1 MTTKNKRA
9 RQDARHGARSRKALP
24 ARATAPQGN
33 LRAVAWRKRKLE
45 PAIAEMLAEMLAVA
59 VQLAVAES
67 ELQRS
72 RHSGE

>member
-1 MTTKNKRA
+1 MTTKKKRA
-9 RQDARHGARSRKALP
+9 RQDARHGARSRKVLP
-24 ARATAPQGN
+24 ARATEPQAD
-33 LRAVAWRKRKLE
+33 LRAVDWRKLE
-45 PAIAEMLAEMLAVA
+45 PAIAEMLVEMLAVA